1 VRRNGVSLW
10 TGNSRARGPK
20 TVLTRQAPEGRAR
33 DGGLRFGEME
43 RDSIISHGMARF
55 LKERMLETADAYST
69 YVCLECGL
77 FAQRMI
83 RKDNKDYA
91 TKKDIYHCKAC
102 GNKTNIA
109 KIRIPYA
116 FKLLIQ
122 EMMSMNIAP
131 RIRIKKNQFN

>member
-1 VRRNGVSLW
+1 
-10 TGNSRARGPK
+10 
-20 TVLTRQAPEGRAR
+20 
-33 DGGLRFGEME
+33 ME
-43 RDSIISHGMARF
+43 RDSILSHGMARF

-69 YVCLECGL
+69 YVCSICGL

-83 RKDNKDYA
+83 RKDNKPYT
-91 TKKDIYHCKAC
+91 TKKDIYYCPSC
-102 GNKTNIA
+102 RNKTNVA

-131 RIRIKKNQFN
+131 RIRVKDNQFTA